1 MALSDSGRALDLQR
15 VSELIVL
22 SGPGGHVS
30 NGPTVLA
37 GPSGA
42 GTGSNGHVRG
52 QTPDMAVSDKAGARD

>member
-1 MALSDSGRALDLQR
+1 LQR